1 MVCTKYSGG
10 SSHRHKT
17 RRHRTKTHNG
27 KRRTKCH
34 CGLRSGKHRAKCSC
48 RSRRGKSSRRR
59 GKRSLVQ
66 RRGKRS
72 KRRRQKGGEGC
83 GACSPGQ
90 SGGNALGN
98 AIVPGTI
105 AALLAY
111 FSGTKKRRHNQ
122 SKKSRR

>member
-1 MVCTKYSGG
+1 MVCAKYLGG

-27 KRRTKCH
+27 K
-34 CGLRSGKHRAKCSC
+34 HRAKCRY
-48 RSRRGKSSRRR
+48 RSRR

-72 KRRRQKGGEGC
+72 LVQRRGKSSKRRRQKGGAGC
-83 GACSPGQ
+83 GACSQGQ

-111 FSGTKKRRHNQ
+111 FSGTKKRRPSQ

>member
-27 KRRTKCH
+27 KRRTKY
-34 CGLRSGKHRAKCSC
+34 RC
-48 RSRRGKSSRRR
+48 RRRRGKSSRRR

-66 RRGKRS
+66 RRGKSSRRRGKRS

-83 GACSPGQ
+83 GACSLGQ

-111 FSGTKKRRHNQ
+111 FSGTKKRRHNP

>member
-1 MVCTKYSGG
+1 MVCAKYLGG

-27 KRRTKCH
+27 K
-34 CGLRSGKHRAKCSC
+34 HRAKCRY
-48 RSRRGKSSRRR
+48 RSRR

-66 RRGKRS
+66 RRGKSS
-72 KRRRQKGGEGC
+72 KRRRQKGGAGC
-83 GACSPGQ
+83 GACSQGQ

>member
-1 MVCTKYSGG
+1 MVCAKYLGG

-27 KRRTKCH
+27 K
-34 CGLRSGKHRAKCSC
+34 HRAKCRY
-48 RSRRGKSSRRR
+48 RSRRGKSSRRRGKSSRRR

-66 RRGKRS
+66 RRGKSSR
-72 KRRRQKGGEGC
+72 RRRQKGGAGC
-83 GACSPGQ
+83 GACSQGQ

-111 FSGTKKRRHNQ
+111 FSGTKKRRPSQ

>member
-27 KRRTKCH
+27 KRRTKY
-34 CGLRSGKHRAKCSC
+34 RC
-48 RSRRGKSSRRR
+48 RRRRGKSSR
-59 GKRSLVQ
+59 

-83 GACSPGQ
+83 GACSLGQ

-111 FSGTKKRRHNQ
+111 FSGTKKRRHNP

>member
-1 MVCTKYSGG
+1 MVCNKYSGG

-27 KRRTKCH
+27 KRRTKY
-34 CGLRSGKHRAKCSC
+34 RC
-48 RSRRGKSSRRR
+48 RRRRGKSSRRR

-66 RRGKRS
+66 RRGKSS

-83 GACSPGQ
+83 GACSLGQ

-111 FSGTKKRRHNQ
+111 FSGTKKRRHNP